1 MPNRNS
7 TASQLLQRRYARDE
21 SHKRSIQIERV
32 NAQIAQMIIDLRRES
47 GLTQKELADKIK
59 TTQSVVSR
67 LEDAEYDGHSLSM
80 LNRIA
85 GALGKQLNVAIEPL
99 TSETDSLRLAFRE
112 VLRKL
117 RLAHGYSVQDAASK
131 LGIPSSEV
139 LTLEQNQSYR
149 PSPLLLH
156 KLSKLY
162 DIPQR
167 RLAILCGA
175 IRDIPQDMREQAS
188 RFAAMS
194 DSFSKLL
201 PEERKQLDLFVK
213 FLRSEV

>member
-1 MPNRNS
+1 
-7 TASQLLQRRYARDE
+7 
-21 SHKRSIQIERV
+21 
-32 NAQIAQMIIDLRRES
+32 MIIDLRRES

-99 TSETDSLRLAFRE
+99 ASETDSLRLAFRE

-131 LGIPSSEV
+131 LGIPASEV

>member
-1 MPNRNS
+1 MPSRNS
-7 TASQLLQRRYARDE
+7 TASQFLHRRYARDE
-21 SHKRSIQIERV
+21 TRKQSLQIERV
-32 NAQIAQMIIDLRRES
+32 NSQIAQMIIDLRREV
-47 GLTQKELADKIK
+47 GLTQKQLADKIE

-85 GALGKQLNVAIEPL
+85 TALGKQLSVAIEPL
-99 TSETDSLRLAFRE
+99 ISETDSLRVAFRE

-117 RLAHGYSVQDAASK
+117 RVAHGYGVQDAASK
-131 LGIPSSEV
+131 LGIPASEV
-139 LTLEQNQSYR
+139 LTLEQNQWYR

-175 IRDIPQDMREQAS
+175 IRDTPQDMREQAS

-194 DSFSKLL
+194 ESFSKLTS
-201 PEERKQLDLFVK
+201 EERKQLDLFVK
-213 FLRSEV
+213 FLRSEE